1 MILLPG
7 PPNELIPMFHQD
19 IFPYLNRLQPE
30 TIYSVMVKL
39 CGVGESLVETE
50 ILDLIEAQENPTIAT
65 YAKTGEVHLRVTARA
80 SDEKEARKLV
90 KPMLKE
96 LKKQASAV
104 IFMRRMRQRHWK
116 RALWHF

>member
-1 MILLPG
+1 
-7 PPNELIPMFHQD
+7 
-19 IFPYLNRLQPE
+19 
-30 TIYSVMVKL
+30 MVKL

-96 LKKQASAV
+96 
-104 IFMRRMRQRHWK
+104 F
-116 RALWHF
+116 

>member
-90 KPMLKE
+90 NRCSKN
-96 LKKQASAV
+96 
-104 IFMRRMRQRHWK
+104 
-116 RALWHF
+116 

>member
-50 ILDLIEAQENPTIAT
+50 ILDLIEAQENPTIAN
-65 YAKTGEVHLRVTARA
+65 LRQNRR
-80 SDEKEARKLV
+80 S
-90 KPMLKE
+90 P
-96 LKKQASAV
+96 SACDC
-104 IFMRRMRQRHWK
+104 QS
-116 RALWHF
+116 LG